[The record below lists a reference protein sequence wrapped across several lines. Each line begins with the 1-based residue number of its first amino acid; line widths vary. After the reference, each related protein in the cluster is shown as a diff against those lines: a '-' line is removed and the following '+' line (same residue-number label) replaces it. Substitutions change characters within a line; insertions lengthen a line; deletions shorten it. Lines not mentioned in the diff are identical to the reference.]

1 MPTYHEVMTTDLG
14 LLTTAAATWE
24 AMAGELKKVETR
36 YGDSVQKI
44 TLGQTW
50 AGVSAG
56 AAQSGFAATRY
67 EYAAAQT
74 QAKAIASLLLDAHAV
89 FTDLKSKLRSARD
102 DAVAAGMTV
111 SEQGRV
117 AFDYAKLTPA
127 ERSAYHHDP
136 DGEASIRTAVGTWQQ
151 YIDDRVKAASEAD
164 QHVKAALESAVVDS
178 NRDAFGKGADQTI
191 GGFNAH
197 PEGDLSKVPLPRS
210 QDAEVGTKTDGWQ
223 AEGSASATGP
233 DAGAKA
239 SGPKYGKEGSAQAYA
254 ELGHATAKGSLSNGS
269 MRLSGIADAYAGA
282 RASANV
288 GITDKGLTGKAEVSA
303 GGRALTEG
311 RAGYGYAEG
320 YGRAEGFAG
329 AEAQAS
335 AGVGLEGLN
344 AGGKAFAGAKGTVA
358 GGAELAGI
366 GAGATAE
373 GWAGA
378 GAEAKVTF
386 GKGDDGKFHIGG
398 KVGVALGLGGS
409 VGAEFTVDPA
419 KVTDAAG
426 DAADAVG
433 DAAHAVGD
441 AAGSV
446 KDTVSSWFD

>member
-1 MPTYHEVMTTDLG
+1 MTTDLG

-24 AMAGELKKVETR
+24 SMAGELKKVETR

-44 TLGQTW
+44 TLGPDW

-74 QAKAIASLLLDAHAV
+74 QAKAIASLLRDAHAV

-102 DAVAAGMTV
+102 EAVAAGMTV

-136 DGEASIRTAVGTWQQ
+136 DGETSIRTAVTSWQQ
-151 YIDDRVKAASEAD
+151 YLDDRVKAASEAD
-164 QHVKAALESAVVDS
+164 QHVKAALEAAVVDN

-197 PEGDLSKVPLPRS
+197 PQGDLSKVPLPRS
-210 QDAEVGTKTDGWQ
+210 PDAEVGTKTDGWQ
-223 AEGSASATGP
+223 AEGSATATGP
-233 DAGAKA
+233 DAGTKA

-269 MRLSGIADAYAGA
+269 MHLSGIADAYAGA
-282 RASANV
+282 RASANA

-303 GGRALTEG
+303 AARALAEG
-311 RAGYGYAEG
+311 RAGYGYVEG

-329 AEAQAS
+329 AEAQVS

-344 AGGKAFAGAKGTVA
+344 AGAKAFAGAKGTVA
-358 GGAELAGI
+358 GGAEVAGI

-386 GKGDDGKFHIGG
+386 GKGDDGKFHIGT

-419 KVTDAAG
+419 KVGDAVG

-446 KDTVSSWFD
+446 KDTVGSWFD